1 MVSVCRGSG
10 NKDKFYPS
18 IRNWHFFYQ
27 VSFLYELP
35 WCSGYHICFTLRKP
49 GFNSLQRNFSFFFPI
64 FWKKILYFEK
74 RPMFVALW
82 SLSVKSGK
90 DETLEIKNLM
100 YEFTPVVEFE
110 SVHPCGHLEIF
121 LFLLNRIVIKVQIS
135 HFQNMFFGL
144 LKPLTYFLPILI
156 IKLSLNL
163 HWISI
168 WDKYNFSLVAT

>member
-1 MVSVCRGSG
+1 MVWLAQWSRYVGAVATKTNSTQASEIDISSIKCLSYMSFHGVVVSTSASHSENRGSIPCKG
-10 NKDKFYPS
+10 IFP
-18 IRNWHFFYQ
+18 
-27 VSFLYELP
+27 
-35 WCSGYHICFTLRKP
+35 
-49 GFNSLQRNFSFFFPI
+49 FFPI

-90 DETLEIKNLM
+90 DETLEIKNLR

-110 SVHPCGHLEIF
+110 SVPPCGHLEIF

-144 LKPLTYFLPILI
+144 
-156 IKLSLNL
+156 
-163 HWISI
+163 
-168 WDKYNFSLVAT
+168 